1 MASLS
6 NPCPWKA
13 LLDISHFLF
22 HCNILVSFWR
32 WQHWHCLS
40 DLHQTNAR
48 LMSHILLPWI
58 LWECCD
64 FFFSHFGTELC
75 RWVAICRTAPSYLR
89 KQLHFNVSTPSLK
102 WIIPPASFRGE
113 HGKPLNVL
121 NWFVSVRGIQSFL
134 WRERGAFLQILNR
147 TICFGLCP
155 ALFPS
160 ALTPAMLCCALQM
173 FPGLSLAQRMD

>member
-1 MASLS
+1 MSLSFFFAALVASLS

-22 HCNILVSFWR
+22 HCNILVSFWG

-64 FFFSHFGTELC
+64 FFFPIL
-75 RWVAICRTAPSYLR
+75 A
-89 KQLHFNVSTPSLK
+89 
-102 WIIPPASFRGE
+102 
-113 HGKPLNVL
+113 
-121 NWFVSVRGIQSFL
+121 QSFVGGL
-134 WRERGAFLQILNR
+134 QSVGQLPVIWGSNCISMCQHLPLSGSSLLPPFVGSMGSHWMSWTDSCLSVAFKV
-147 TICFGLCP
+147 F
-155 ALFPS
+155 FEEKEE
-160 ALTPAMLCCALQM
+160 
-173 FPGLSLAQRMD
+173 LSCRF